1 MTPAPRP
8 LERERP
14 ADFGAGVRRLILARP
29 LVTIVLAGLIVRI
42 TLMPLWAHLPNG
54 LTDEGFWK
62 HWIEHI
68 HSGGVLNIFRTTNT
82 DYVGYHWV
90 LWLLTLVYEVMG
102 GPYNSSTLRSTSW

>member
-1 MTPAPRP
+1 M
-8 LERERP
+8 
-14 ADFGAGVRRLILARP
+14 
-29 LVTIVLAGLIVRI
+29 
-42 TLMPLWAHLPNG
+42 
-54 LTDEGFWK
+54 
-62 HWIEHI
+62 EHI